1 MNWDVEK
8 VKDQILHSGRFAI
21 LEGSGSSRKP
31 VEERGK
37 FTPFYNTFGRW
48 L

>member
-8 VKDQILHSGRFAI
+8 AKDQILHSGRFAI

-31 VEERGK
+31 VEENGK
-37 FTPFYNTFGRW
+37 FAPFYNTFGRW